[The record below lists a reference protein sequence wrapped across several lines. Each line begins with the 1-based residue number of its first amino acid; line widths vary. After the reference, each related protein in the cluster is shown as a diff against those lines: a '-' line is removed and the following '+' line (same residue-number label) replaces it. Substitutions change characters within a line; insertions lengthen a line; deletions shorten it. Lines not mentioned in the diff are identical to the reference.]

1 MPDNSATPTAADT
14 QRTNIAAGMAYA
26 LAGFALLSGGD
37 GMIKS
42 ASGEWP
48 GMAVAALRF
57 TIGAIGLGVVL
68 LLVEG
73 PKGFRFP
80 RPKVQLA
87 RGFFL
92 AAATLTFFTSIFLMP
107 LATAVS
113 IQFMAPLLTAVISS
127 ILYRERLS
135 RGRWIATLVAFV
147 GVIIVLRPSFAD
159 LGVAALL
166 PLAAAFGMSGL
177 MMTNA
182 RAAGSGSVLLMQFIV
197 AAVAAPIL
205 VLAAAIGHVSGYPPL
220 QIGWPSAHVILVCT
234 VVAVSASFAHMLI
247 YTATVRGSA
256 AVVAPMVYVQILVA
270 IGIGVVFYSDYPDLV
285 ALMGTGIIIASGI
298 YLLRDGRK

>member
-1 MPDNSATPTAADT
+1 MSDNSASQTAADAH
-14 QRTNIAAGMAYA
+14 RTNIAAGMVYA

-37 GMIKS
+37 GLIKS
-42 ASGEWP
+42 TSGEWP

-73 PKGFRFP
+73 RKGFQFP
-80 RPKVQLA
+80 LPKVQLA
-87 RGFFL
+87 RGAFL
-92 AAATLTFFTSIFLMP
+92 AAATLTFFTSIMMMP

-127 ILYRERLS
+127 VLYGERLG
-135 RGRWIATLVAFV
+135 RGRWVATLVAFV

-177 MMTNA
+177 MMANA

-197 AAVAAPIL
+197 AAIAAPIL

-220 QIGWPSAHVILVCT
+220 QVGWPSGHVILVCS
-234 VVAVSASFAHMLI
+234 VVAISASFAHMLI